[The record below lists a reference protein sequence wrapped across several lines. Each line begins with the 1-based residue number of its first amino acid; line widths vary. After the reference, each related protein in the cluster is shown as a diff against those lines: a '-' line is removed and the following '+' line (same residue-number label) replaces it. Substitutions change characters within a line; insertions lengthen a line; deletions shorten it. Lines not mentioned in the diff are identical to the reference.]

1 MLTDRKEQERAIR
14 NIAQY
19 LATDKGKETYRQT
32 YKEELASWIDE
43 FTKQGDDAQTARY
56 QARGNAVAS
65 AMDDVSFFA
74 GNDGGDIDFYDWQ
87 CNRID
92 ARIWARCKDADKIEK
107 RLRAVVF
114 R

>member
-1 MLTDRKEQERAIR
+1 MLSNRHEQEQAIR
-14 NIAQY
+14 KIAQY
-19 LATDKGKETYRQT
+19 LATDEGKAQYRQT
-32 YKEELASWIDE
+32 YNDELAAWIDE
-43 FTKQGDDAQTARY
+43 FSRQGDDAQTARY

-65 AMDDVSFFA
+65 AMDDVSYFA
-74 GNDGGDIDFYDWQ
+74 GNAGGDIDFYDWQ

-92 ARIWARCKDADKIEK
+92 ARIWARCKDADKIEE